1 MTDPQIEQAEKD
13 AREDAEWLLLMVLLS
28 KNVSFN
34 AEVGRFYVDGR
45 SVSINQIRSYLN
57 RIERRVGKR
66 VINLTNDLSKG
77 RLTTDEWKRG
87 FDRNITSIHVLTG
100 ALALGSI
107 ASAVRNTDVQGRIDS
122 ELRYADG
129 FAQDIRDKKGTA
141 DQHSSRAK
149 SYMIAATITYGILEQ
164 LSRGLMSKFT
174 EARRIRRASES
185 CPGCVDYAYRWMPIN
200 ELPPIGSL
208 QCRSRC
214 RCFIEYR

>member
-45 SVSINQIRSYLN
+45 SVSINQIRAYLN

-66 VINLTNDLSKG
+66 VINLTDQLSKG
-77 RLTTDEWKRG
+77 KLTIDEWKRG

-107 ASAVRNTDVQGRIDS
+107 AAAVRNADVQGRIDS

-129 FAQDIRDKKGTA
+129 FAKDIREGRGTA
-141 DQHSSRAK
+141 NQHASRAK

-185 CPGCVDYAYRWMPIN
+185 CSGCVAYAYRWMPID
-200 ELPPIGSL
+200 EMPPIGSL
-208 QCRSRC
+208 TCRSRC

>member
-28 KNVSFN
+28 KNVTFN

-57 RIERRVGKR
+57 RIERRVGRK
-66 VINLTNDLSKG
+66 VIKLTDDLSKG
-77 RLTTDEWKRG
+77 KLTIDEWKRG

-107 ASAVRNTDVQGRIDS
+107 ASAVRNTDVQARIDS

-129 FAQDIRDKKGTA
+129 FAKDLREGKQSVAQSAT
-141 DQHSSRAK
+141 RAK

-174 EARRIRRASES
+174 ECRRIRRASES
-185 CPGCVDYAYRWMPIN
+185 CPGCIAYAYRWMPIDAM
-200 ELPPIGSL
+200 PPIGSL
-208 QCRSRC
+208 TCRSRC
-214 RCFIEYR
+214 RCYLEYR